1 MKQNFYRKIIQGLS
15 LTSVMFVFQACYGT
29 PQDFGNDIN
38 LAGVVTSSAT
48 GKPVEGIKISIE
60 NSHQYQLTDSIGRF
74 AMYVPK
80 MESYNIKFE
89 DIDSINNGSFRS
101 KDTTLTTVNNS
112 IYLNIALESR

>member
-1 MKQNFYRKIIQGLS
+1 
-15 LTSVMFVFQACYGT
+15 
-29 PQDFGNDIN
+29 
-38 LAGVVTSSAT
+38 
-48 GKPVEGIKISIE
+48 
-60 NSHQYQLTDSIGRF
+60 
-74 AMYVPK
+74 MYVPK